1 MYPGRDRSDPGANAT
16 GSYACRSRVYL
27 DQATRAIQANSSC
40 KKKGME
46 ESSRLVSQSGLWP
59 TEYSRHEECRLD
71 MCGLSSLSLPGVGIE
86 ALKQCCQEIGWDLEV
101 DIEAVCRRTPSQAAI
116 FEIFRDIRFIIR
128 EGVPAGRG
136 LAMTPGIE
144 SRLVSS
150 QAPAFFPSP
159 SRRISPFSP
168 DPWCH
173 FLSRLKS
180 TTNSHGHTGPEPVFS
195 SYTRAYMQSSSPGHR
210 WR

>member
-1 MYPGRDRSDPGANAT
+1 MRRDPMHAGPACILIKLHGLHEPIPLARRREWRSLRDLCLKVVFGPRN
-16 GSYACRSRVYL
+16 
-27 DQATRAIQANSSC
+27 TRDTKSAGWTC
-40 KKKGME
+40 VVFC
-46 ESSRLVSQSGLWP
+46 L
-59 TEYSRHEECRLD
+59 
-71 MCGLSSLSLPGVGIE
+71 SLSLPGVGIE

-101 DIEAVCRRTPSQAAI
+101 DIEAVCRRTAPSQAA
-116 FEIFRDIRFIIR
+116 IRFIIR

-159 SRRISPFSP
+159 SRGISPFSP

>member
-1 MYPGRDRSDPGANAT
+1 MYPGRDRSDPEANAT

-27 DQATRAIQANSSC
+27 DQATRATRANSSC

-59 TEYSRHEECRLD
+59 TEYLRHEECRLD
-71 MCGLSSLSLPGVGIE
+71 MCGLLSLSLPGVGIE

-101 DIEAVCRRTPSQAAI
+101 DIEAV
-116 FEIFRDIRFIIR
+116 
-128 EGVPAGRG
+128 
-136 LAMTPGIE
+136 IE

-159 SRRISPFSP
+159 SRGISPLSP

-195 SYTRAYMQSSSPGHR
+195 SYTRAYMQPSSPGHR